1 MNPKQ
6 RIQKLQSLLKQTNID
21 AYLVLTS
28 DPHLSEYIPQH
39 WQERE
44 YLSGF
49 SGSAGVLIVM
59 QENAFLFTDGRY
71 FLQAENELQGSDI
84 KLQKIINNKDSY
96 LNWILENL
104 KPDSIIATNGE
115 VLPSSL
121 ESALRLKL
129 LTKNITLKT
138 DMNLISKIWENRP
151 PLPQNIIYEH
161 NSKYCYKTSKKL
173 TLIRKEMQRLNATH
187 HLISSLDDIAW
198 IMNLRGSDIPYNPL
212 FLSYLLLSQTE
223 ITLFINNDKLMPK
236 IKSKLEKDNVKI
248 KSYDEIFY
256 TLDNLNGN
264 VLLDPSKTTS
274 KTINHLTKCKI
285 IESKNPSSLLKA
297 QKTKLEIKHIKDA
310 MISDGIALC
319 EFFAWLIT
327 SLKKEKITELTID
340 EKLQYFRSQNE
351 LYITDSFSTIAG
363 FNENGAL
370 PHYKATKQ
378 HNSTISRNGLL
389 LIDSGGQYQN
399 GTTDIT
405 RVIPIGK
412 ITKKQKIDYTLVLK
426 ANIALSMAVFPKDIS
441 LSMLDSIAR
450 MPLWKEHLDYMH
462 GTGHGVGYF
471 LNVHEGPQSISYYS
485 YNQHAQA
492 KEGMLTSIEPGI
504 YKEGKYGIRLENLVL
519 NKYSKDKNF
528 LCFEVLSLCP
538 FEPSCIVKS
547 MLSDEEKKW
556 LNDYHKLVYKK
567 LSKHLSK
574 NALKWLKTRCKAI

>member
-28 DPHLSEYIPQH
+28 DPHLSEYIPEY

-49 SGSAGVLIVM
+49 TGSAGVLVVT
-59 QENAFLFTDGRY
+59 QENALLFTDGRY
-71 FLQAENELQGSDI
+71 FLQAENELQGSGI
-84 KLQKIINNKDSY
+84 KLQKTINNKDSY
-96 LNWILENL
+96 LSWILENL
-104 KPDSIIATNGE
+104 KTNSILASNGE
-115 VLPSSL
+115 VLPYLL
-121 ESALRLKL
+121 ENNLRLKL
-129 LTKNITLKT
+129 LTKNITLKI
-138 DMNLISKIWENRP
+138 DIDLISKIWDHRP
-151 PLPQNIIYEH
+151 PLPKNIIYEH
-161 NSKYCYKTSKKL
+161 DSQYCYKTSKKL
-173 TLIRKEMQRLNATH
+173 TQIRKEMQRLNVTH

-198 IMNLRGSDIPYNPL
+198 IMNLRGNDIPYNPL

-223 ITLFINNDKLMPK
+223 ITLFINIEKLTPK
-236 IKSKLEKDNVKI
+236 TKIKLEKERVKI
-248 KSYDEIFY
+248 KSYNEIFH
-256 TLDNLNGN
+256 TLGNLSGN
-264 VLLDPSKTTS
+264 ILLDPNKTTS
-274 KTINHLTKCKI
+274 KTISYLTKCKI

-297 QKTKLEIKHIKDA
+297 QKTKLEIKHIKNA

-319 EFFAWLIT
+319 EFFSWLMESI
-327 SLKKEKITELTID
+327 KIQKISEITID
-340 EKLQYFRSQNE
+340 EKLQYFRKKNK
-351 LYITDSFSTIAG
+351 LYITDSFSTISG
-363 FNENGAL
+363 FNANGAL
-370 PHYKATKQ
+370 PHYRATKQ
-378 HNSTISRNGLL
+378 SNSIISGNGFL

-405 RVIPIGK
+405 RVVPIGN

-441 LSMLDSIAR
+441 MSMLDSIAR

-485 YNQHAQA
+485 YNQNAQA
-492 KEGMLTSIEPGI
+492 KEGMITSIEPGI
-504 YKEGKYGIRLENLVL
+504 YREGKYGIRLENLVL

-528 LCFEVLSLCP
+528 LCFEVLTLCP
-538 FEPSCIVKS
+538 FETSCIVKS
-547 MLSDEEKKW
+547 MLTNEEKKW
-556 LNDYHKLVYKK
+556 LNNYHKLVYKK

-574 NALKWLKTRCKAI
+574 EALKWLKKKCKTI